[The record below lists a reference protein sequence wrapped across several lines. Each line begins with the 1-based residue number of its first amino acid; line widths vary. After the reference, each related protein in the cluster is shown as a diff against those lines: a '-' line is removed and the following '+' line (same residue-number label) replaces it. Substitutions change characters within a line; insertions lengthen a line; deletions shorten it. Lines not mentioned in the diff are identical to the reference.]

1 MIRRPPRSTLFPYT
15 TLFRSELAEGAV
27 FERRDARNPDAS
39 QDAVASLRELGVR
52 IAIDDFGV
60 GYSSLSYLKRWRGDR
75 KSTRL
80 NSSHLVIS
88 YAVFCLK
95 KKKNYIGLMLAD
107 QGAGLADGHSH
118 DVSTLDHHHNATS

>member
-15 TLFRSELAEGAV
+15 TLFRSGMQEDAYVMVDSTGTPLQGAGLNATARDLARVGEM
-27 FERRDARNPDAS
+27 
-39 QDAVASLRELGVR
+39 LRLGVQAR
-52 IAIDDFGV
+52 
-60 GYSSLSYLKRWRGDR
+60 DR

-95 KKKNYIGLMLAD
+95 KKKKK
-107 QGAGLADGHSH
+107 
-118 DVSTLDHHHNATS
+118 THHILSNTSRAHW

>member
-39 QDAVASLRELGVR
+39 QDAVASLRELGGR

-60 GYSSLSYLKRWRGDR
+60 GYSSLSYLKRWRRAALQTDPR
-75 KSTRL
+75 FVRD
-80 NSSHLVIS
+80 LV
-88 YAVFCLK
+88 
-95 KKKNYIGLMLAD
+95 GD
-107 QGAGLADGHSH
+107 QGELRAGRGP
-118 DVSTLDHHHNATS
+118 NAMARHLRIERGAA

>member
-60 GYSSLSYLKRWRGDR
+60 GYSSLSYLKRWRGGAPKIGRRFLGD
-75 KSTRL
+75 
-80 NSSHLVIS
+80 LVTDGREPAIVS
-88 YAVFCLK
+88 AA
-95 KKKNYIGLMLAD
+95 LAT
-107 QGAGLADGHSH
+107 APALALDG
-118 DVSTLDHHHNATS
+118 